1 MDLVKGVLE
10 GNRRA
15 LSRIITLVENH
26 DISAEQAVKE
36 LFAHTGRAMTIGVT
50 GPPGAGKSTL
60 VNQLAKEFRRR
71 SKTVGII
78 AVDPSSPF
86 SHGAIL
92 GDRVRMQELVGDQD
106 IFIRSMASRG
116 AMGGLSET
124 TIDVIAVLDAFGK
137 DVILV
142 ETVGTGQDEVEVMR
156 AVQTVIVVSIPG
168 SGDSIQALKAGVL
181 EIANI
186 HVVNKADREGAAQA
200 VSYLKQLLS
209 LGPKTSRAG
218 WDVPVLKTVAT
229 TGEGVPE
236 LTDGLEK
243 HARYLSQTG
252 KGFEEAAARVKY
264 QVTSL
269 AHRELYLKLTRSKK
283 VKEAL
288 SEKIKSVLKR
298 ELDPYSAAKQL
309 ADLAVEPESIAS
321 AR

>member
-86 SHGAIL
+86 SQGAIL

-168 SGDSIQALKAGVL
+168 SGDSIQALKAGIL

-186 HVVNKADREGAAQA
+186 HVVNKADREGADEA

-209 LGPKTSRAG
+209 LGPKKAASG
-218 WDVPVLKTVAT
+218 WEAPVLKTVAT
-229 TGEGVPE
+229 TGEGVPG
-236 LTDGLEK
+236 LTDALDT
-243 HARYLSQTG
+243 HAAYLSQTG

-309 ADLAVEPESIAS
+309 ADLAVEPESVAS
-321 AR
+321 TR